1 MSSRSHSRFGSR
13 FSGRTALVTG
23 AGSGIG
29 RAIALAFAAEGAN
42 VVVAG
47 RRPGPLDETVALIE
61 AGAGGAGAGKALA
74 VSADV
79 SQAADAD
86 ALVRAAVD
94 RYGSLDVA
102 VNNAGVFRGGRPL
115 ADLTE
120 EDWRTQLD
128 INVTGVFLALRA
140 EIARMRAQP
149 SGGAIVNV
157 ASTFGVHTSSPGA
170 AAYAASKA
178 AVAALSRGAAVDH
191 IREGV
196 RINVVSPGATD
207 TPMSLRPGETEAD
220 RAERVRA
227 ALPLGRISA
236 TAEVAAAVLYLA
248 SDDAASVVGTDLV
261 VDSGATA

>member
-1 MSSRSHSRFGSR
+1 MSSPFSSR

-47 RRPGPLDETVALIE
+47 RRREPLDETVALIE
-61 AGAGGAGAGKALA
+61 GGSASEGRGGKAFA
-74 VSADV
+74 VTADV
-79 SQAADAD
+79 SKAVDAH

-102 VNNAGVFRGGRPL
+102 VNNAGIFRGGRPL

-128 INVTGVFLALRA
+128 INVTGVFLALQA
-140 EIARMRAQP
+140 EIRQMRAQP

-178 AVAALSRGAAVDH
+178 AVAVLSKGAAVDH

-207 TPMSLRPGETEAD
+207 TPMSLRTGETEAD
-220 RAERVRA
+220 RAERVRVT
-227 ALPLGRISA
+227 LPLGRISA
-236 TAEVAAAVLYLA
+236 TSEVAAAVLYLA

>member
-1 MSSRSHSRFGSR
+1 MSNHLSNR

-47 RRPGPLDETVALIE
+47 RRREPLDETVALIE
-61 AGAGGAGAGKALA
+61 AGARAGGGKAFA
-74 VSADV
+74 VTADV
-79 SQAADAD
+79 SKAVDAR
-86 ALVRAAVD
+86 ALVQAAVD

-102 VNNAGVFRGGRPL
+102 VNSAGIFRGGQPL

-120 EDWRTQLD
+120 EDWRAQLD

-140 EIARMRAQP
+140 EIAQMRAQP

-178 AVAALSRGAAVDH
+178 AVAVLSKGAAVDH

-207 TPMSLRPGETEAD
+207 TPMSLRAGETEAD

-227 ALPLGRISA
+227 TLPLGRISA
-236 TAEVAAAVLYLA
+236 TSEVAAAVLYLA

>member
-1 MSSRSHSRFGSR
+1 MSNRSSNR

-47 RRPGPLDETVALIE
+47 RRREPLDETVALIE
-61 AGAGGAGAGKALA
+61 AGGGGGAGKAFA

-79 SQAADAD
+79 SKAADAD

-140 EIARMRAQP
+140 EIAQMRAQP

-178 AVAALSRGAAVDH
+178 AVAVLSKGAAVDH

-207 TPMSLRPGETEAD
+207 TPMSLRPGETETD

-227 ALPLGRISA
+227 TLPLGRISA
-236 TAEVAAAVLYLA
+236 TAEIAAAVLYLA